1 MADHDKTTECTA
13 NHDLQESADSLP
25 LTAPQEK
32 TLFSGTCRT
41 MFEGVG
47 FGVILVDPETR
58 KIVEANSSVLRMLQM
73 RKEDVVGR
81 VCHKFICP
89 AEQGKCPVLD
99 LGRTV
104 DLSERVLCRN
114 SGICMPVLKSVVP
127 AEFRGRKVLLES
139 LVDITAL
146 KEAQEALRVSEQR
159 YALAAQ
165 GANDGLWDWDLKAH
179 TIYYSDRWKAMLGY
193 EAGEITPSADEWFLR
208 VHPDDV
214 IRLKTEIDHHLDGDT
229 SHLEIETRMRH
240 KDEVYRWFLIRAAVV
255 RDQTNTPLRMAGS
268 ATDITE
274 RKQVED
280 ELRRG
285 AFFDSLTGLANRAL
299 FIDRLERCFARAQRQ
314 NNYYFS
320 VLFLDLDRFKVV
332 NDSLGHQMGDRLLA
346 AVAARLHTCLR
357 SSDTAGIL
365 AETPHTVARIGGDEF
380 TVLLDDIK
388 VPDDAV
394 LVAERIRKALRRPFE
409 VDGQEVYT
417 AVSIGIATYDGTT
430 TTATEMLR
438 DADTALY
445 RAKAAGRGR
454 YEIFD
459 HAMHTQAVDRMELD
473 RDLRR
478 AIERKQFVV
487 HYQPIVQ
494 LTTGRVKGF
503 EALVRWNHPERGM
516 IMPADFILVAEEL
529 GLLVPI
535 GWFVLQEACGQIK
548 QWQNDFPSDPP
559 LTMAVNMAS
568 LQIRQLDLVPH
579 VLAILKE
586 TGVSPSSLEIE
597 ITESTLL
604 QNDDHTL
611 RVLNQLKKAGIS
623 LHMDDF
629 GTGYSSLS
637 YLSHFPID
645 VVKIDRSFIS
655 SLQDKGKQDEL
666 VDAILTMAQA
676 MGIRVIAEGI
686 ESEAQRE
693 RLRELACG
701 YGQGFLFAR
710 PMAPAD
716 VEELLVQKKLSIQGS
731 DQSVFVDLGASAE
744 QFNTSAIATW

>member
-1 MADHDKTTECTA
+1 VE
-13 NHDLQESADSLP
+13 ESADSLAVMA
-25 LTAPQEK
+25 LQEK
-32 TLFSGTCRT
+32 TMFSGTCRT

-47 FGVILVDPETR
+47 FGVLLVDPQTR
-58 KIVEANSSVLRMLQM
+58 KILEANSSVLRMLQM

-81 VCHKFICP
+81 ICHKFICP

-104 DLSERVLCRN
+104 DLSERVLCR
-114 SGICMPVLKSVVP
+114 SGGICMPVLKSVVP

-139 LVDITAL
+139 MVDISAL

-179 TIYYSDRWKAMLGY
+179 TIYYSDRWKAMLGF
-193 EAGEITPSADEWFLR
+193 EADEITPSADEWFLR
-208 VHPDDV
+208 VHPDDALH
-214 IRLKTEIDHHLDGDT
+214 LKTDIDRHLGGDT
-229 SHLEIETRMRH
+229 SHLEIEIRMRH
-240 KDEVYRWFLIRAAVV
+240 KDDTYRWFLTRAAVV
-255 RDQTNTPLRMAGS
+255 RDHTNTPLRMAGS
-268 ATDITE
+268 QTDITE
-274 RKQVED
+274 RKQVEE

-314 NNYYFS
+314 KNYYFS

-332 NDSLGHQMGDRLLA
+332 NDSLGHQMGDRLLS
-346 AVAARLHTCLR
+346 AVATRLRNCLR
-357 SSDTAGIL
+357 TSDTAGVW

-388 VPDDAV
+388 DPSDAV
-394 LVAERIRKALRRPFE
+394 LVAERIRKALQRPFE
-409 VDGQEVYT
+409 VEGQEVYT

-430 TTATEMLR
+430 TTAAEMLR

-459 HAMHTQAVDRMELD
+459 HAMHTQAVDRLELD

-487 HYQPIVQ
+487 YYQPIVQ
-494 LTTGRVKGF
+494 LTTAKVKGF

-516 IMPADFILVAEEL
+516 ILPGDFILVAEEL

-535 GWFVLQEACGQIK
+535 DWFVLNEACKQIK
-548 QWQNDFPSDPP
+548 QWQSDYPSNPP
-559 LTMAVNMAS
+559 LTMAVNMSS
-568 LQIRQLDLVPH
+568 LQIRQHDLVPR
-579 VLAILKE
+579 VLAILEE

-611 RVLNQLKKAGIS
+611 RVLNELKKAGIS

-655 SLQDKGKQDEL
+655 SLKDKGKQDEL

-710 PMAPAD
+710 PMAPTD
-716 VEELLVQKKLSIQGS
+716 VSELLREKTLSATSPNQPL
-731 DQSVFVDLGASAE
+731 VVDLGESAE
-744 QFNTSAIATW
+744 NFSTSTITAW